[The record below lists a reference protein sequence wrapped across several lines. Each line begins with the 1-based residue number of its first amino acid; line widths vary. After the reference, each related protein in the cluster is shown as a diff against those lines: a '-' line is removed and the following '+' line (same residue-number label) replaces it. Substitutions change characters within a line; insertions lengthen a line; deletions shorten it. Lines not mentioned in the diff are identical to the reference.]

1 MSNPPAYP
9 QPPKPGTYR
18 ITSVATKTTVLQV
31 LDFNRSRV
39 ASYKWADTPNQ
50 HWFIQYSGRGYKIK
64 NRQHGVY
71 LAASTNKS
79 GTIVG
84 TSLTPT
90 VWNLMR
96 THAGFAIQYGEADLF
111 IDLHYGFPNDGNV
124 VMLWGSGDLPE
135 RRRWMFDRISDD
147 TGGEI
152 VDTNKDEIDHLKQ
165 QLEMKDA
172 QLALQAEELS
182 KLKDQL
188 LAEKDR
194 TIATLTGGLHQLGG
208 LGKAN
213 RETVDEL
220 GFEETEEIE

>member
-50 HWFIQYSGRGYKIK
+50 HWFIQYSGRGHKIK
-64 NRQHGVY
+64 NRQH
-71 LAASTNKS
+71 
-79 GTIVG
+79 
-84 TSLTPT
+84 

-96 THAGFAIQYGEADLF
+96 THAGFAIQYGGADLF

-135 RRRWMFDRISDD
+135 RRRWMFDRI
-147 TGGEI
+147 
-152 VDTNKDEIDHLKQ
+152 
-165 QLEMKDA
+165 
-172 QLALQAEELS
+172 
-182 KLKDQL
+182 
-188 LAEKDR
+188 
-194 TIATLTGGLHQLGG
+194 
-208 LGKAN
+208 
-213 RETVDEL
+213 
-220 GFEETEEIE
+220 